1 MCTVTFYPN
10 NNEYILTSSR
20 DEVKHRPTLA
30 PKKYTI
36 INQEITFPKDETA
49 GGTWIATNNKT
60 KTVCLL
66 NGAFEKHQRK
76 ESYTRSRGLV
86 LLESF
91 SYSSIED
98 FINDINLNGV
108 EPFTLLL
115 FDTKNTLEIT
125 ELRWD
130 ETKKHVSKIDAA
142 QPHIWSSS
150 TLYDKTT
157 REQRKKW
164 FQLLLEKNEHLN
176 KDLLLKF
183 HLSKHDKDAFND
195 IVMKRANGLQTVS
208 VSQIV
213 MNNSKVANF
222 DYHDLIDNKK
232 YQLNNNE

>member
-10 NNEYILTSSR
+10 NNEYILTSNR

-30 PKKYTI
+30 PKKYI
-36 INQEITFPKDETA
+36 INNQEITFPKDEVA
-49 GGTWIATNNKT
+49 GGTWIATNNNT

-66 NGAFEKHQRK
+66 NGAFERHQRK
-76 ESYTRSRGLV
+76 ESYSRSRGLV

-91 SYSSIED
+91 SYANVTD
-98 FINDINLNGV
+98 FINNVNLNGV

-130 ETKKHVSKIDAA
+130 ETKKHVSKIDAT

-150 TLYDKTT
+150 ALYDKST

-164 FQLLLEKNEHLN
+164 FQFLLDKNEPLN

-195 IVMKRANGLQTVS
+195 IVMERANGLQTVS

-213 MNNSKVANF
+213 MKKDSVATFDYYDLVAN
-222 DYHDLIDNKK
+222 KK
-232 YQLNNNE
+232 CHLTNE

>member
-10 NNEYILTSSR
+10 NNEYILTSNR
-20 DEVKHRPTLA
+20 DEVKHRPTLP

-36 INQEITFPKDETA
+36 NNQVITFPKDEVA

-66 NGAFEKHQRK
+66 NGAFERHQRK
-76 ESYTRSRGLV
+76 ESYSRSRGLI

-91 SYSSIED
+91 SYSTFAD
-98 FINDINLNGV
+98 FINNVNLNGV

-115 FDTKNTLEIT
+115 IDSENTLEIT

-130 ETKKHVSKIDAA
+130 ETQKHVSKIDET

-150 TLYDKTT
+150 ALYDKSN
-157 REQRKKW
+157 REQRQKW
-164 FQLLLEKNEHLN
+164 FQLLLDKNERLN

-195 IVMKRANGLQTVS
+195 IVMERANGLQTVS

-213 MNNSKVANF
+213 MKKGTVATF
-222 DYHDLIDNKK
+222 AYHDLVANKN
-232 YQLNNNE
+232 YQLTNE

>member
-36 INQEITFPKDETA
+36 NNQEITFPKDKVA

-66 NGAFEKHQRK
+66 NGAFERHQRK
-76 ESYTRSRGLV
+76 ESYSRSRGLI

-91 SYSSIED
+91 SYSTIED

-130 ETKKHVSKIDAA
+130 ETQKHVSKIDVT

-150 TLYDKTT
+150 ALYDKLH
-157 REQRKKW
+157 REQRQKW
-164 FQLLLEKNEHLN
+164 FQLLLDKNERLN

-183 HLSKHDKDAFND
+183 HLSKHDKDTFND
-195 IVMKRANGLQTVS
+195 IVMERANGLQTVS

-213 MNNSKVANF
+213 MKKGNVATFDYYDLVAN
-222 DYHDLIDNKK
+222 KK
-232 YQLNNNE
+232 E

>member
-20 DEVKHRPTLA
+20 DEVKYRPTLP
-30 PKKYTI
+30 PKRYNI
-36 INQEITFPKDETA
+36 NNQEITFPKDEVA
-49 GGTWIATNNKT
+49 GGTWIATNNNT

-66 NGAFEKHQRK
+66 NGAFERHQRK
-76 ESYTRSRGLV
+76 ESYSRSRGLI

-91 SYSSIED
+91 SYPAFAD
-98 FINDINLNGV
+98 FISNVNLNGV

-115 FDTKNTLEIT
+115 VDAENTLEIT

-130 ETKKHVSKIDAA
+130 ESQKHVSKIDAT

-157 REQRKKW
+157 QEQRQKW
-164 FQLLLEKNEHLN
+164 FQLLLEKHERLN

-183 HLSKHDKDAFND
+183 HLSKHDEDAFND
-195 IVMKRANGLQTVS
+195 IVMERANGLQTVS

-213 MNNSKVANF
+213 MKKGKVATF
-222 DYHDLIDNKK
+222 DYHDLVANKN
-232 YQLNNNE
+232 YQLTNE

>member
-10 NNEYILTSSR
+10 NNEYVLTSNR
-20 DEVKHRPTLA
+20 DEVKHRHTLA

-36 INQEITFPKDETA
+36 NNQEITFPKDEVA

-66 NGAFEKHQRK
+66 NGAFERHQRK
-76 ESYTRSRGLV
+76 ESYIRSRGLV

-91 SYSSIED
+91 SYSNVAD
-98 FINDINLNGV
+98 FIKNVNLNGV

-115 FDTKNTLEIT
+115 FDTKNTIEIT

-130 ETKKHVSKIDAA
+130 ETQKHVSKIDAT

-150 TLYDKTT
+150 ALYDKST

-164 FQLLLEKNEHLN
+164 FQLLLDKNERLN
-176 KDLLLKF
+176 KNLLLKF

-195 IVMKRANGLQTVS
+195 IVMERANGLQTVS
-208 VSQIV
+208 ISQIV
-213 MNNSKVANF
+213 MKKDKVATF
-222 DYHDLIDNKK
+222 DYYDLVANKK
-232 YQLNNNE
+232 YQLTNE